1 MLTILSRISTR
12 MFRSK
17 GEAMRLSITINGLD
31 VFFLCD
37 HKRCH
42 KCFDQCN
49 HTSDINHTAW
59 NGEKTFELI
68 GGRAYF
74 EQADNCRQSGE
85 AEGDREDH

>member
-1 MLTILSRISTR
+1 M
-12 MFRSK
+12 
-17 GEAMRLSITINGLD
+17 D
-31 VFFLCD
+31 VFLLCD

-49 HTSDINHTAW
+49 HTSDLNHTAW

-85 AEGDREDH
+85 AEGDREDHLLAKRCTLCSRLSDSSDQGIPL